1 MDMPE
6 FKKPSLKGL
15 NLNEELFRK
24 YLRVL
29 KLART
34 PTRDEFMKIGMV
46 SGIGILI
53 IGLVGFI
60 LYELMRVLPH

>member
-6 FKKPSLKGL
+6 FKKPNFKSL

-24 YLRVL
+24 YIRVL

-34 PTRDEFMKIGMV
+34 PTREEFMKIGMV

-53 IGLVGFI
+53 IGMTGFI
-60 LYELMRVLPH
+60 LYEIMRVLPH

>member
-24 YLRVL
+24 YIRVL

-34 PTRDEFMKIGMV
+34 PTKEEFSKIALV
-46 SGIGILI
+46 AGIGILI
-53 IGLVGFI
+53 IGLIGFMI
-60 LYELMRVLPH
+60 YEFMLVLPS

>member
-24 YLRVL
+24 YIRVL

-34 PTRDEFMKIGMV
+34 PTKEEFSKIALV
-46 SGIGILI
+46 AGIGILF
-53 IGLVGFI
+53 IGLIGFMIYEFMLI
-60 LYELMRVLPH
+60 LPS

>member
-6 FKKPSLKGL
+6 FKKPNFKGL

-24 YLRVL
+24 YIRVL

-34 PTRDEFMKIGMV
+34 PTREEFMKIGMV

-53 IGLVGFI
+53 IGSAGFI
-60 LYELMRVLPH
+60 IYEIMRVLPH

>member
-24 YLRVL
+24 YIRVL

-34 PTRDEFMKIGMV
+34 PTKEEFSKIALV
-46 SGIGILI
+46 AGIGILV
-53 IGLVGFI
+53 IGLIGFVI
-60 LYELMRVLPH
+60 YEFMLVLPS

>member
-24 YLRVL
+24 YIRVL

-34 PTRDEFMKIGMV
+34 PTKEEFSKIALV
-46 SGIGILI
+46 AGIGILI
-53 IGLVGFI
+53 IGLIGFI
-60 LYELMRVLPH
+60 LYEFMLILPS